1 MQLNKNIIIFKN
13 ITEGFMNLKY
23 INSLAEIFDK
33 KKELKDKFVFIL
45 ENNASNEVNQAIM
58 QMFNKLIGF
67 NIFVAA
73 SSNGQ
78 VLEYKP
84 LNELQLKHKIEGVE
98 ISLQDYLNNKYKDYQ
113 LNTHIVENDIYQN
126 IISIIE
132 EEI

>member
-13 ITEGFMNLKY
+13 IIEGFMNLRY

-33 KKELKDKFVFIL
+33 KKELKDKFIFIL

-67 NIFVAA
+67 NLFVAA

-78 VLEYKP
+78 LLEYKP
-84 LNELQLKHKIEGVE
+84 LNELQLRHKINGEE
-98 ISLQDYLNNKYKDYQ
+98 ISLQEYLSNKYKDYQ
-113 LNTHIVENDIYQN
+113 LNTHIVEKGIYQN
-126 IISIIE
+126 VIPIIE
-132 EEI
+132 EEL